1 MNEAHSG
8 KIARGTRR
16 VWAWL
21 VARGVVKWTLR
32 ALLALVVLIALFLSL
47 TETGRYLARAGYEEA
62 KILWRR
68 RDIADIVADSATDGV
83 TRAKLRIVLDAREYA
98 GSAMGLDAGRSFTSF
113 SRLDSDTLVLVLSV
127 AYRDRLAHHQWWFP
141 IVGNVPYKGY
151 FDFEK
156 ARADEREYQRRGF
169 DTYLR
174 PASAFSTL
182 GWFDDPLVS
191 TTLRAD
197 TLSLANTVIHE
208 LTHNTFYAMG
218 QAEFNES
225 FANFVGARG
234 SADFFKS
241 RGHPR
246 VVAEAD
252 ARWSDEKL
260 LAGFW
265 KHLHNDMDSVFKAHP
280 GDSNVRTRLA
290 LRDSVYRAAR
300 SDLVFKLGPQLR
312 TIAPRYVE
320 RVRLDNAALMA
331 RRIYLTD
338 LALFDSVWVREG
350 RDTRRATERIIAVAK
365 SGGKRPYDAL
375 RRWLVP
381 DSAASRRRGEPA
393 TKERE

>member
-1 MNEAHSG
+1 M
-8 KIARGTRR
+8 TRR
-16 VWAWL
+16 AWAWL
-21 VARGVVKWTLR
+21 VRRGVVKWTLR
-32 ALLALVVLIALFLSL
+32 ALVTIAAAIALFLSA

-68 RDIADIVADSATDGV
+68 RDISEIVADTATDQV
-83 TRAKLRIVLDAREYA
+83 TRAKLKTVLDARAYA
-98 GSAMGLDAGRSFTSF
+98 ASALGLDVGKSFTAF
-113 SRLDSDTLVLVLSV
+113 SQLDSDTLVLVLSV
-127 AYRDRLAHHQWWFP
+127 AYRDRLAYHQWWFP

-151 FDFEK
+151 FDVEK
-156 ARADEREYQRRGF
+156 AKADEREYQRRGY

-182 GWFDDPLVS
+182 GWFSDPLVS
-191 TTLRAD
+191 TSLRAD

-234 SADFFKS
+234 SADFFRS
-241 RGHPR
+241 RGHAR

-260 LAGFW
+260 LAAFW
-265 KHLHNDMDSVFKAHP
+265 KHLHNDIDSVFKAHP
-280 GDSNVRTRLA
+280 GDSNVKVRLA

-300 SDLVFKLGPQLR
+300 NDLVFKLGPQLR

-338 LALFDSVWVREG
+338 LGLFDSVWVREG
-350 RDTRRATERIIAVAK
+350 RDTRRATHRIIELAK

-375 RRWLVP
+375 RRWLLP
-381 DSAASRRRGEPA
+381 DTAAGRRSGEPSA
-393 TKERE
+393 KERE

>member
-1 MNEAHSG
+1 MSQHEPG
-8 KIARGTRR
+8 VIRR

-21 VARGVVKWTLR
+21 VARGVAKWTLR
-32 ALLALVVLIALFLSL
+32 VLLAVVVVIVLFLSV

-68 RDIADIVADSATDGV
+68 RDIAEIVADTATDHL
-83 TRAKLRIVLDAREYA
+83 TRSKLRIVLDAREFA
-98 GSAMGLDAGRSFTSF
+98 AAALGLDAGKSFTSF
-113 SRLDSDTLVLVLSV
+113 SQLDSDTLVLVLSA
-127 AYRDRLAHHQWWFP
+127 AYRDRLSYHRWWFP
-141 IVGNVPYKGY
+141 VVGNVPYKGY
-151 FDFEK
+151 FDFAR
-156 ARADEREYQRRGF
+156 ARADEREFQRRGF

-191 TTLRAD
+191 STLRAD

-208 LTHNTFYAMG
+208 LTHNSFYAMG

-234 SADFFKS
+234 SAAFFAA

-246 VVAEAD
+246 VVAEAE
-252 ARWSDEKL
+252 ARWSDDKL
-260 LAGFW
+260 LARFW
-265 KHLHNDMDSVFKAHP
+265 KQLHADMDSVFKAHP
-280 GDSNVRTRLA
+280 GDANIRTRLA

-300 SDLVFKLGPQLR
+300 NTLVFTLGPQLR
-312 TIAPRYVE
+312 TVAPRYLE

-338 LALFDSVWVREG
+338 LDLFDSVWVREG
-350 RDTRRATERIIAVAK
+350 RDTRRATQRIIQLAK
-365 SGGKRPYDAL
+365 SGGKQPYDAL
-375 RRWLVP
+375 RRWLLP
-381 DSAASRRRGEPA
+381 DTTAGRRGA
-393 TKERE
+393 KAAAK